1 MIYFKMTLGFDPRF
15 PPGFTRLVRFVSKR
29 ASLDV
34 AGSYFSAMA
43 DADKLASD
51 VNEMT
56 LKNHVD
62 TVQDNS
68 PDDFSG
74 KWGFQLPD
82 LYKIV
87 LKFYKG
93 TCEIRLARDAR
104 VHRQSSQGISS
115 VSFEIR

>member
-1 MIYFKMTLGFDPRF
+1 MQIHLSTISTVDSYFLVRF

-43 DADKLASD
+43 DADKLAND

-62 TVQDNS
+62 TVQDNA

-93 TCEIRLARDAR
+93 ICEIR
-104 VHRQSSQGISS
+104 VHRQSVTFITLVFPLS
-115 VSFEIR
+115 